1 MAALAEPDEGRVRIF
16 QLRLAAFHPEIPPFL
31 LEEIHIIARRYD
43 PGVMVGFGI
52 NRRKQGRFRSGQGL
66 HGLAVREP
74 NVAPVKHDRIVRDM
88 VVHGVFSANVA
99 YQPPKLL
106 VARGGATFFPQQI
119 KRNGPF
125 ILLAA
130 MFARQLV
137 HAPFQGL
144 AQPEIVP
151 VQRQHLML
159 GDGVVDPIGQ
169 VDAHFGH
176 APGIRMAH
184 DIPAINQPKSARAF
198 NAPGLDVGFNARPA
212 QAFERGDQLLI
223 AAPVDVPVGRNQQ
236 VMRLDVQRST
246 GWHAGLHFGDQLAD
260 AVDQNILVMNGR
272 QAQGTRAPRRFLSR
286 YVHTRGRLNPAWSRA
301 KKWGA
306 PLTPCRPSESRP

>member
-1 MAALAEPDEGRVRIF
+1 
-16 QLRLAAFHPEIPPFL
+16 
-31 LEEIHIIARRYD
+31 
-43 PGVMVGFGI
+43 
-52 NRRKQGRFRSGQGL
+52 
-66 HGLAVREP
+66 
-74 NVAPVKHDRIVRDM
+74 
-88 VVHGVFSANVA
+88 
-99 YQPPKLL
+99 
-106 VARGGATFFPQQI
+106 
-119 KRNGPF
+119 
-125 ILLAA
+125 

-184 DIPAINQPKSARAF
+184 NIPAINQPKSARAL

-236 VMRLDVQRST
+236 VMGLDVQRST
-246 GWHAGLHFGDQLAD
+246 GGHAGLHFGDQLAD
-260 AVDQNILVMNGR
+260 AVDQNILVMNRR
-272 QAQGTRAPRRFLSR
+272 QAQGIGTTEIFVPLCSYSR
-286 YVHTRGRLNPAWSRA
+286 TA
-301 KKWGA
+301 KSGLVA
-306 PLTPCRPSESRP
+306 SEKMGCSIDPMSSFGIASVTSQMKKS